1 MDRRHHFYA
10 AFRHGWQVEW
20 QTKRLQ
26 EIETERNEWTVF
38 VRPELVVE
46 IAFND
51 LQKSPHYPGGLALR
65 FARLK
70 SYREDKGPED
80 ADTIATVR
88 SIYRWQGEVAS
99 DDEALL
105 LIKSTA
111 SRYGELESA
120 IAQHHPYDVPEI
132 VQVPIT
138 AGVPSYLA
146 WVQEMVK
153 AQ

>member
-1 MDRRHHFYA
+1 MARCIGASRRPCYKPK
-10 AFRHGWQVEW
+10 RIQQVKGWRAVSG
-20 QTKRLQ
+20 QTESYIVVLCTCPDDETARELAT
-26 EIETERNEWTVF
+26 EIV
-38 VRPELVVE
+38 
-46 IAFND
+46 
-51 LQKSPHYPGGLALR
+51 K
-65 FARLK
+65 ARLAACVNIV
-70 SYREDKGPED
+70 P
-80 ADTIATVR
+80 TVR

-99 DDEALL
+99 DEEALL

-120 IAQHHPYDVPEI
+120 IALHHPYDVPEI